1 MRQVLSANLSS
12 LPFSSLKAFLET
24 PKQMVRGYHYGE
36 DEHHLFEIRRP
47 DPSES
52 PPHDS
57 DLALST

>member
-12 LPFSSLKAFLET
+12 LPFSSLKAFLKT

-36 DEHHLFEIRRP
+36 DEHHLFETRRP
-47 DPSES
+47 DPSEP